1 MSPPSSEPYTV
12 GQYLADRL
20 HELGIEHLFAIP
32 GDYCAEWVH
41 KYVEKNPNIER
52 IGSTNE
58 MNAGYAAD
66 GYARMNGI
74 GAVCVTYS
82 VGAFSLLNPIA
93 GAFVERVPVVAINGA
108 PSTKK
113 RLQFRETGFQWHHLI
128 DDQDTDLRVY
138 ENVTCAAERIA
149 DPERA
154 PGQIDSALRA
164 CLRESRPV
172 YLEMLEDVYDL
183 PCDPPERPLA
193 VQPGQRSN
201 PGECDKAVEAIAQHL
216 QQADSA
222 VVWGGVE
229 IERYNLQD
237 EFQSLVEALD
247 VPYVTSLLGKG
258 LLSEENARFAG
269 VFDGNGSPQAVQ
281 KLVKDADYVLG
292 LGAWLTDEN
301 LLGWMFDTGRATLAY
316 RDVVRDVSTSD
327 PGIDRQRSK
336 VYTAVGLRNLLSQLQ
351 ADAATSLPSFSGTD
365 VAAQTRTQVQ
375 ADRSSSSPA
384 PDEQITYQGFYD
396 TITEYVEEDSVVM
409 GGTGL
414 NFFGS
419 LELPVDTQSG
429 FVSQA
434 AYADIGYVTPASI
447 GVDLGTD
454 GERVMVFAGDG
465 GFQMTAQCLGTMA
478 EEELNPIIFV
488 INNGVYGIEQWL
500 ADPAVFGNDEPFYP
514 LAVIQQWNYS
524 QLPEAFGGKGWRVET
539 YGELETA
546 VEDALNHT
554 GGPLLIEVKVPQK
567 SLPELAEFKVEAAE
581 KNNGNVEA
589 ALAAAP

>member
-1 MSPPSSEPYTV
+1 MSTDSYTV

-20 HELGIEHLFAIP
+20 HELGVEHLFAIP

-41 KYVEKNPNIER
+41 NYVEKNPDIER

-74 GAVCVTYS
+74 GAACVTYS

-93 GAFVERVPVVAINGA
+93 GAYVERVPVVAINGA
-108 PSTKK
+108 PSPKK

-149 DPERA
+149 DPARA

-164 CLRESRPV
+164 CIRESRPI
-172 YLEMLEDVYDL
+172 YLETQEDVYDL
-183 PCDPPERPLA
+183 PCDPPDAPLDVA
-193 VQPGQRSN
+193 PDQRTN
-201 PGECDKAVEAIAQHL
+201 PGECEGAVEAIAGHL
-216 QQADSA
+216 QTADSA

-229 IERYNLQD
+229 LERYNLQD
-237 EFQSLVEALD
+237 EFRLLVEELD

-258 LLSEENARFAG
+258 LLSEETPHFAG
-269 VFDGNGSPQAVQ
+269 VFDGNGSPEAVQ
-281 KLVKDADYVLG
+281 QRVKEADYVLG

-301 LLGWMFDTGRATLAY
+301 LLGWMFDTGPATLAY
-316 RDVVRDVSTSD
+316 RDVVRDVSSAE
-327 PGIDRQRSK
+327 GQSGRQRSK
-336 VYTAVGLRNLLSQLQ
+336 VYTAVGLRDLIGQLQ
-351 ADAATSLPSFSGTD
+351 AAATEQGITFGGTAA
-365 VAAQTRTQVQ
+365 AAQTR
-375 ADRSSSSPA
+375 SSVHEQSNGASPA
-384 PDEQITYQGFYD
+384 PDEQLTYQGFYD
-396 TITEYVEEDSVVM
+396 TVADYVADDAVVM

-419 LELPVDTQSG
+419 LELPVDTESS

-434 AYADIGYVTPASI
+434 AYADIGYVTPASV

-454 GERVMVFAGDG
+454 DQRVMVFAGDG
-465 GFQMTAQCLGTMA
+465 GFQMTAQCIGTMA
-478 EEELNPIIFV
+478 EEGLDPIIFV
-488 INNGVYGIEQWL
+488 LNNGVYGIEQWL

-514 LAVIQQWNYS
+514 LAVLQDWHYS
-524 QLPEAFGGKGWRVET
+524 KLPDAFGGEGWRVET
-539 YGELETA
+539 VGELESA
-546 VEDALNHT
+546 VEAALDNT
-554 GGPLLIEVKVPQK
+554 GAPSLIEVKVPKK
-567 SLPELAEFKVEAAE
+567 SLPKLAEFKVQAADDG
-581 KNNGNVEA
+581 KSVDR